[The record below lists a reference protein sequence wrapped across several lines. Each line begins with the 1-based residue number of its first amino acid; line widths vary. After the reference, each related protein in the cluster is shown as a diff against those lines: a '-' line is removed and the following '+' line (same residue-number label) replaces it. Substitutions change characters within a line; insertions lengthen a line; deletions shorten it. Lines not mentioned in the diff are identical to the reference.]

1 MEYILV
7 TQTVIWPSK
16 SQYKLTEH
24 TCHQMTCRQP
34 ATGWPFRTSFNS
46 CFKICLGENSEGDN
60 MAARPFCSWRNG
72 PQEATVQRV
81 SNLVTRGHHSC
92 GPHHYLAT
100 NLTQANRSC
109 PTVGLM
115 SLLSLLLLWLSRMVM
130 LIIIML
136 LMMFMLM
143 VLLLF
148 SMNSTWW
155 PVGARLPK
163 GGSHRN

>member
-34 ATGWPFRTSFNS
+34 ATGWPFRASFKANS

-60 MAARPFCSWRNG
+60 MAVRPFCSWRNG

-136 LMMFMLM
+136 MVLM